1 MKRGWLVVFIW
12 LAFAFINLV
21 FFGIVERSPEISDSR
36 LNLLRQGLWIC
47 ISLNTLYLA
56 IFAHPWTGRIS
67 WIVKGAPF
75 FSLIHLLMNLFGIL
89 VYYQIG
95 GLQYRYTGLGFVAFV
110 LVHLVFVKWALLSIL
125 RPHSE

>member
-1 MKRGWLVVFIW
+1 
-12 LAFAFINLV
+12 
-21 FFGIVERSPEISDSR
+21 
-36 LNLLRQGLWIC
+36 
-47 ISLNTLYLA
+47 
-56 IFAHPWTGRIS
+56 
-67 WIVKGAPF
+67 
-75 FSLIHLLMNLFGIL
+75 MNLFGIL